1 MDKSTCLQAKLSRSR
16 FPILRLAGYAIRRVF
31 DTQRASDHISDATP
45 LENRELLKL
54 NTGHRILSPLSNFMG
69 PNATNN
75 RLTSARALV
84 ADDLAAVEKK
94 MQKAV
99 GNAYGPLS
107 DALEVLL
114 RSGGKRVRPMLTL
127 LAGRFY
133 PPDAHKKLISLAAAI
148 EALHTSTLVHDDVI
162 DGALLRRGKSTLN
175 AAWTPSST
183 IMAGD
188 FFFARAAGLVAE
200 TRRPRVIQLFANA
213 LQIIVDG
220 ELRQAFSARD
230 WSLPKEGYYERIYGK
245 TAALFE
251 LATRTPAVLGDAP
264 ANHEEALRRFGLHLG
279 MAFQIIDD
287 ILDFVADEKT
297 LGKPAGSDLRAGII
311 TLPVYYYIQT
321 PERRDA
327 IVGLI
332 DGHRTGDEVADEVV
346 RLIRESDAIEQAHD
360 EARGFVGKALAD
372 LATLPDTPTRDAL
385 ADIARYVTER
395 TF

>member
-1 MDKSTCLQAKLSRSR
+1 MNGSL
-16 FPILRLAGYAIRRVF
+16 
-31 DTQRASDHISDATP
+31 DAA
-45 LENRELLKL
+45 
-54 NTGHRILSPLSNFMG
+54 RI
-69 PNATNN
+69 
-75 RLTSARALV
+75 LV

-94 MQKAV
+94 MRKAV

-107 DALEVLL
+107 DALEMLIS
-114 RSGGKRVRPMLTL
+114 SGGKRVRPMLTL

-133 PPDAHKKLISLAAAI
+133 PPDEHKKLISLAAAI

-175 AAWTPSST
+175 ADWTPSST

-200 TRRPRVIQLFANA
+200 TKHPRVIQLFANA
-213 LQIIVDG
+213 LQVIVDG

-230 WSLPKEGYYERIYGK
+230 WSQPKESYYERIYGK

-251 LATRTPAVLGDAP
+251 LATRSPAALGDAP
-264 ANHEEALRRFGLHLG
+264 QAPEEALSRFGYHLG

-287 ILDFVADEKT
+287 ILDFTADAKT

-311 TLPVYYYIQT
+311 TLPVYFYIQQ
-321 PERRDA
+321 PERRQQ
-327 IVGLI
+327 IIGMI
-332 DGHRTGDEVADEVV
+332 EGRPTGDPIVDEVV
-346 RLIRESDAIEQAHD
+346 QIIRESDAIGQAHD
-360 EARGFVGKALAD
+360 EARAFVDKALANLD
-372 LATLPDTPTRDAL
+372 ALPAAPARDAL
-385 ADIARYVTER
+385 ADVARYVVER

>member
-1 MDKSTCLQAKLSRSR
+1 MSITA
-16 FPILRLAGYAIRRVF
+16 
-31 DTQRASDHISDATP
+31 
-45 LENRELLKL
+45 
-54 NTGHRILSPLSNFMG
+54 
-69 PNATNN
+69 
-75 RLTSARALV
+75 ARNLI

-107 DALEVLL
+107 DALQLL
-114 RSGGKRVRPMLTL
+114 ISSGGKRVRPMLTL
-127 LAGRFY
+127 LAGLFY
-133 PPDAHKKLISLAAAI
+133 PPGEKSRLISLAAAI

-175 AAWTPSST
+175 AVWTPSST

-188 FFFARAAGLVAE
+188 FFFARAAGMVAE
-200 TRRPRVIQLFANA
+200 TGHPQVIQLFARA
-213 LQIIVDG
+213 LEIIVDG

-230 WSLPKEGYYERIYGK
+230 WSQPKEGYYQRIYGK

-251 LATRTPAVLGDAP
+251 LATRTPAVLGGAP
-264 ANHEEALRRFGLHLG
+264 AEHEEALRSFGYHLG

-311 TLPVYYYIQT
+311 TLPVYYYIQDAA
-321 PERRDA
+321 RREQV
-327 IVGLI
+327 IGMI
-332 DGHRTGDEVADEVV
+332 EGRNTGDPIVDEVV
-346 RLIRESDAIEQAHD
+346 LLVRDSDAIEQAHD
-360 EARGFVGKALAD
+360 EARAFVDKALAD
-372 LATLPDTPTRDAL
+372 LEALPPAPHRDAL
-385 ADIARYVTER
+385 ADVARYVVER

>member
-1 MDKSTCLQAKLSRSR
+1 VSKPNDFISRIR
-16 FPILRLAGYAIRRVF
+16 DLLARMQHLPPNTMPITA
-31 DTQRASDHISDATP
+31 
-45 LENRELLKL
+45 
-54 NTGHRILSPLSNFMG
+54 
-69 PNATNN
+69 
-75 RLTSARALV
+75 ARNLV

-99 GNAYGPLS
+99 GNAYGALS
-107 DALEVLL
+107 DALQLL
-114 RSGGKRVRPMLTL
+114 ISSGGKRVRPMLTL
-127 LAGRFY
+127 LLGQHF
-133 PPDAHKKLISLAAAI
+133 PPAKHDRLISLAAAI
-148 EALHTSTLVHDDVI
+148 ESLHTATLVHDDVI

-175 AAWTPSST
+175 ALWTPSST

-200 TRRPRVIQLFANA
+200 TKHPRVIELFAKT

-230 WSLPKEGYYERIYGK
+230 WSLPKEGYYQRIYGK

-251 LATRTPAVLGDAP
+251 LAAQSPAVLGSAPDA
-264 ANHEEALRRFGLHLG
+264 HEEALRSFGYHLG

-287 ILDFVADEKT
+287 ILDFVADEER

-321 PERRDA
+321 PERRQQVIA
-327 IVGLI
+327 KIE
-332 DGHRTGDEVADEVV
+332 GHRTGDPVVQEVV
-346 RLIRESDAIEQAHD
+346 QQVRNSDAIAQAHD
-360 EARGFVGKALAD
+360 EARSFIDRALENLQALPASPQRTALAD
-372 LATLPDTPTRDAL
+372 LA
-385 ADIARYVTER
+385 RYVVER